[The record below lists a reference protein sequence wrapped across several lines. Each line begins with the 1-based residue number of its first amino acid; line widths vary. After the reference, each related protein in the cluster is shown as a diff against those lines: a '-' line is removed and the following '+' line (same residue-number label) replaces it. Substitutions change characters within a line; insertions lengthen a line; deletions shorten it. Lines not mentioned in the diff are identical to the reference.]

1 MVGLRA
7 MRPRKYPLEPLAEL
21 RRTRVGEAKGRLAAA
36 VRAREAAADARRGAE
51 CRLREE
57 EQAFAEAQRAEGEA
71 LGKGLLSAADLA
83 RAATWV
89 ASAATE
95 HEGLAAGLERAA
107 QGEAAASDA
116 ERLARASLASRQS
129 EAEVVEKDSAR
140 WQAVRQKK
148 VEGREEEDAS
158 EAWRPKR

>member
-21 RRTRVGEAKGRLAAA
+21 RRTKVAEAKGRLGAA
-36 VRAREAAADARRGAE
+36 VHAREAAAGARRGAE
-51 CRLREE
+51 SRLRD
-57 EQAFAEAQRAEGEA
+57 QAHAVAEVRRAEGEA
-71 LGKGLLSAADLA
+71 LGSGALSAADLA
-83 RAATWV
+83 RAASWL
-89 ASAATE
+89 ARAAAE
-95 HEGLAAGLERAA
+95 HEALVARLQRAA
-107 QGEAAASDA
+107 QGEAAATEA
-116 ERLARASLASRQS
+116 ERLARASLASKQS

-140 WQAVRQKK
+140 WQAVQERQ